1 MSLSLSRPCSSF
13 LPRRF
18 YRFCFPRCTLL
29 LPFLTPF
36 LRVSVLPFQSVFLFI
51 YFPWSISFLPAYP
64 SRDVSLS
71 FSSSPSLSLYFSARM
86 RRVSKAHRHHAISF
100 AAGPP
105 RIQVAAGPE
114 MSTERRKRLQTGT
127 GGNDSVAK
135 AMAMAMT
142 MAMAMARTAI
152 PPYTGDDC
160 GRRCL
165 HVAYRRL

>member
-18 YRFCFPRCTLL
+18 YRFCFPRCTSSSPSSPL
-29 LPFLTPF
+29 FY
-36 LRVSVLPFQSVFLFI
+36 VSQ
-51 YFPWSISFLPAYP
+51 YFPFNLS
-64 SRDVSLS
+64 S
-71 FSSSPSLSLYFSARM
+71 FSSIFPGPSRSCRLTRRAMFLSRSLRLRLSLSLYFSARM

-135 AMAMAMT
+135 AMAMAMA
-142 MAMAMARTAI
+142 MATTMAMARTA
-152 PPYTGDDC
+152 TTV
-160 GRRCL
+160 
-165 HVAYRRL
+165 HW